1 MGLLE
6 AAVLRVTVDPTI
18 RIYMIASKCSRKH
31 FISEKYKRVQ
41 SSKLHFL
48 RNSPL
53 VHLYTFDFKDF
64 GNVHRNHF
72 MKTSSA
78 LPSHS

>member
-18 RIYMIASKCSRKH
+18 RIYLIASKCSRKH

-41 SSKLHFL
+41 SPNLYFL
-48 RNSPL
+48 QNSPL
-53 VHLYTFDFKDF
+53 LQLYTFDFKDF
-64 GNVHRNHF
+64 GNVPRNHF
-72 MKTSSA
+72 MKTFSA
-78 LPSHS
+78 FPSHS